1 LIAWAVHRWNGNS
14 IAIINI
20 AIINNFFVHGCGL
33 VVVVNYNQ
41 LLSVVLI
48 IISCH
53 FVLIVKVVVVDIV
66 FVDNVPV
73 GIV

>member
-1 LIAWAVHRWNGNS
+1 MTAIAGD
-14 IAIINI
+14 
-20 AIINNFFVHGCGL
+20 L
-33 VVVVNYNQ
+33 
-41 LLSVVLI
+41 LI